1 MVHAVTVLVV
11 TSDRFAAHDTGRWH
25 PERAARLTAT
35 AAALRD
41 PEFEGALRVIEPRPA
56 TDAELMLVHSAEHVG
71 RIRVLANSG
80 GGSIDADTP
89 LVAASLPAALAA
101 AGSGLSATRRCRPS
115 LPGRPPRAGHRLLR
129 GPAPRPS
136 RHRHDGDGLLSV
148 QQRGRECSG
157 VGSAASGC

>member
-89 LVAASLPAALAA
+89 LVAASLRQRSPQRA
-101 AGSGLSATRRCRPS
+101 
-115 LPGRPPRAGHRLLR
+115 PG
-129 GPAPRPS
+129 
-136 RHRHDGDGLLSV
+136 
-148 QQRGRECSG
+148 
-157 VGSAASGC
+157 